1 MSATGRIRRGEP
13 DIIWKQG
20 AENDLLQIFAELEE
34 RSERAGVRF
43 VGKLEFTLGHLR
55 AHPEMAP
62 MFEEPVRRLVIGST
76 GFGLFYSVEARGIIV
91 HALIHLSR
99 DPESI
104 RERVRRLLSFD

>member
-1 MSATGRIRRGEP
+1 MSATGRIRRGE
-13 DIIWKQG
+13 
-20 AENDLLQIFAELEE
+20 LEE
-34 RSERAGVRF
+34 YSEEAGVRF
-43 VGKLEFTLGHLR
+43 VGNLDFTLGNLR

-99 DPESI
+99 DPERI
-104 RERVRRLLSFD
+104 PERIHRLLSFD